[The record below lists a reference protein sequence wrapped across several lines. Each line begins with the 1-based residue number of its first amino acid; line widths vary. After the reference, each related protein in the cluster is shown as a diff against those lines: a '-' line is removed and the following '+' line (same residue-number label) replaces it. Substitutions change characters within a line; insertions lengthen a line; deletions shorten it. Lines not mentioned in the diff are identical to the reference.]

1 MEFLSKK
8 LDFDIGKAF
17 EHEVDRKT
25 GRFVHSHSS
34 FERGFYLLAT
44 FRRYLFQ
51 LNEESVALALQSY
64 LGGLAKYFP
73 VSYQSHNHFRF
84 TVSCKAVGFAIYN
97 LRRFIGASF
106 DVYFHLWSNGAPH
119 WEREKR
125 IWEAEEAKQ
134 WSKVLSKNQKRL
146 ASKSSSSSKINGKQ
160 VRFAERIVQAS
171 PIVKSKPSGFPQTTK
186 IGNLDVKLPSFDSL
200 VSESPQTRGILKKS
214 YVLGEDV
221 SSVQKDDDQATDEHE
236 EIQRLSVP

>member
-1 MEFLSKK
+1 MMGLKLSSPFEFLASLSLVLLASSWVSCLVFWSVGFILSSLSSASLFVLSGMDFLSKK
-8 LDFDIGKAF
+8 LDFDIGKVF
-17 EHEVDRKT
+17 EREVHHKT

-51 LNEESVALALQSY
+51 LNEESVALAFQSC
-64 LGGLAKYFP
+64 LGGHAKYFQ

-119 WEREKR
+119 WEREK
-125 IWEAEEAKQ
+125 K
-134 WSKVLSKNQKRL
+134 
-146 ASKSSSSSKINGKQ
+146 
-160 VRFAERIVQAS
+160 
-171 PIVKSKPSGFPQTTK
+171 
-186 IGNLDVKLPSFDSL
+186 D
-200 VSESPQTRGILKKS
+200 
-214 YVLGEDV
+214 LGGRR
-221 SSVQKDDDQATDEHE
+221 S
-236 EIQRLSVP
+236 